1 MKVHNKLVRDKIPE
15 IIEKSGKTCV
25 AHVLSNE
32 EYITELDKKLQE
44 EATEYLQDKNIEE
57 MADLLEVLYAICT
70 ARGYTL
76 EELESVRKKKAEE
89 RGGFAHKIFL
99 EYVKE

>member
-1 MKVHNKLVRDKIPE
+1 M
-15 IIEKSGKTCV
+15 
-25 AHVLSNE
+25 
-32 EYITELDKKLQE
+32 
-44 EATEYLQDKNIEE
+44 QDKNIEE

>member
-1 MKVHNKLVRDKIPE
+1 MKIHNKLVRDKIPE

-44 EATEYLQDKNIEE
+44 EVAEYLQDKNLEE
-57 MADLLEVLYAICT
+57 LADAVEVLRAICI

-76 EELESVRKKKAEE
+76 EELEKMRAKKVDE
-89 RGGFAHKIFL
+89 RGGFEKRIYL
-99 EYVKE
+99 EYVE

>member
-76 EELESVRKKKAEE
+76 EELEKMRAKKADE
-89 RGGFAHKIFL
+89 RGGFEKRIYL
-99 EYVKE
+99 EYVE

>member
-1 MKVHNKLVRDKIPE
+1 MKIHNKLVRDKIPE

-44 EATEYLQDKNIEE
+44 EVAEYLQDKNLEE
-57 MADLLEVLYAICT
+57 LADAVEVLRAICI

-76 EELESVRKKKAEE
+76 EESEKMRAKKVDE
-89 RGGFAHKIFL
+89 RGGFEKRIYL
-99 EYVKE
+99 EYVE

>member
-1 MKVHNKLVRDKIPE
+1 MKIHNKLVRDKIPE
-15 IIEKSGKTCV
+15 IIEKSGKTCAV
-25 AHVLSNE
+25 HVLSNE

-57 MADLLEVLYAICT
+57 MADLLEVIYAICT